1 MKFPEVGYT
10 PLNLIMFMA
19 AKKISGQQVADALGV
34 HKNSVS
40 HWRTGLHTMSHQ
52 DWVRLLSVFDSEQD
66 DNIKSID
73 YLKSL

>member
-1 MKFPEVGYT
+1 MKFPESGYT

-40 HWRTGLHTMSHQ
+40 HWRTGVHTMSYEQ
-52 DWVRLLSVFDSEQD
+52 WTKLLQIFGD
-66 DNIKSID
+66 
-73 YLKSL
+73 